1 MKTTVRVGKNID
13 KYIKNL
19 EDFSNATDGML
30 KATIYPG
37 AKVMADEMRKAIKE
51 LPELK
56 TSEGDKNPTKKSVN
70 SPKDTRKRQARAKP
84 SGITRV
90 EREGLLEGLGI
101 TSMRYDGSLLNAK
114 IGMDGYNKHV
124 TDKWPKGHP
133 NAMVARS
140 LEAGTSFR
148 KKTPFIE
155 PTARKYR
162 TQAEKAM
169 AEEFNQQV
177 TKNWNGG

>member
-1 MKTTVRVGKNID
+1 MKTTVRVGKNIE

-19 EDFSNATDGML
+19 EDFSDATDGML

-37 AKVMADEMRKAIKE
+37 AKVMADEMRKAIE
-51 LPELK
+51 ALPELK
-56 TSEGDKNPTKKSVN
+56 TSERETKTTKKSVN
-70 SPKDTRKRQARAKP
+70 SKKDTRKRQARAKP

-101 TSMRYDGSLLNAK
+101 TGMRYGGSLLNNK
-114 IGMDGYNKHV
+114 VGMDGYNKHV

-148 KKTPFIE
+148 KKTPFIG
-155 PTARKYR
+155 PTARKFR
-162 TQAEKAM
+162 AQAEQAM
-169 AEEFNQQV
+169 AKEFDQQV